1 VMVRDQVFS
10 PEAVDRRL
18 AALATQPSPPA

>member
-1 VMVRDQVFS
+1 LQFS

-18 AALATQPSPPA
+18 LAVDNNQRAYTD